1 MTDISNL
8 YKYSN
13 NNKRY
18 YTLKYYK
25 QNNDYKGGVYKRL
38 DFNKIKSDDYET
50 IFQKLHQQHYQVILK
65 INIRDFNEELTSK
78 LNTWKIHGLKI
89 KGTLKDINLISNF
102 LENIND
108 NIVIYSMSWA
118 SLVNGNLVKRKTFQ
132 GFNKSILNEV
142 RKEIKDLVLDN
153 DVVVDATVGKGYDT
167 LFLASLTPLGKVYGF
182 DIQKSAITETKERTK
197 DYPNVKLYLKS
208 HALMDEEIDEKVK
221 MVIFNLGYLP
231 GGDKKI
237 TTTVK
242 TTIIAIQKAYNL
254 LLEGGKIFICIYP
267 GHDEGNKEDIA
278 IREFVEKSKFNYYI
292 KRNTD
297 NKIAPYLLVI
307 EK

>member
-1 MTDISNL
+1 MTDTSNL

-25 QNNDYKGGVYKRL
+25 KNNDKGKNYKHL
-38 DFNKIKSDDYET
+38 DFNKIKSDKYET
-50 IFQKLHQQHYQVILK
+50 IFKELHQHHYQVILK
-65 INIRDFNEELTSK
+65 IKIKDFNEELTSK
-78 LNTWKIHGLKI
+78 LNAWKIHGLKI
-89 KGTLKDINLISNF
+89 KGTLKDINLISDF

-118 SLVNGNLVKRKTFQ
+118 SLVNCNLVKRKTFQ

-142 RKEIKDLVLDN
+142 RREIKDLVLEN

-197 DYPNVKLYLKS
+197 NNPNVKLYLKS
-208 HALMDEEIDEKVK
+208 HALMDEEIGEKVK

-278 IREFVEKSKFNYYI
+278 IREFVKKSKYHYYI

>member
-1 MTDISNL
+1 MTDNL

-13 NNKRY
+13 NNQRY
-18 YTLKYYK
+18 YTLKHYN
-25 QNNDYKGGVYKRL
+25 QNNDYKKDNYIQL
-38 DFNKIKSDDYET
+38 DFRKIKSNDYEQ
-50 IFQKLHQQHYQVILK
+50 FFKELHQQHYQVILK
-65 INIRDFNEELTSK
+65 IRIKDFNEELTFK

-89 KGTLKDINLISNF
+89 KGSIKDVNLISNF

-108 NIVIYSMSWA
+108 NIVIYSLSWS
-118 SLVNGNLVKRKTFQ
+118 SLVNRNLVKRKTFQ

-142 RKEIKDLVLDN
+142 KKEIKELVLETDA
-153 DVVVDATVGKGYDT
+153 VVDATVGKGYDT
-167 LFLASLTPLGKVYGF
+167 LFLASLVSRGKVYGF

-197 DYPNVKLYLKS
+197 DYSNVKLFLKS
-208 HALMDEEIDEKVK
+208 HAVMDMVVSEKVK
-221 MVIFNLGYLP
+221 LVIFNLGYLP

-237 TTTVK
+237 TTTAK

-267 GHDEGNKEDIA
+267 GHDEGNKEAIA
-278 IREFVEKSKFNYYI
+278 IREFVEKSKYHYYI

-297 NKIAPYLLVI
+297 NKLAPYLLVI